1 MALLPSQN
9 ATLNKRQSLS
19 HISHLLFNIK
29 EPSGPFLRAGF
40 ESEEGK
46 GHEDARFQRDRTSP
60 SGGWGSR
67 DGEDPDEAGEELER
81 AFADCTLRGGANA
94 SLNKIKAFQGPDK
107 PEFRKS
113 LFPGTVNFEKLEMGS
128 DLIKVIERNT
138 STGRPCSLTSACLGT
153 ANLPLSAHQ

>member
-1 MALLPSQN
+1 MNL
-9 ATLNKRQSLS
+9 K
-19 HISHLLFNIK
+19 K
-29 EPSGPFLRAGF
+29 
-40 ESEEGK
+40 GK
-46 GHEDARFQRDRTSP
+46 GTRMLGFKETGRHLR
-60 SGGWGSR
+60 GGWGSR

-113 LFPGTVNFEKLEMGS
+113 VFPGTVNFEKMEMGS

-153 ANLPLSAHQ
+153 ANLPLSAYQ